1 MSDEEVVGEPLRD
14 AAALLRSG
22 EINMLDDE
30 ETLLAVADLL
40 DAEAVVR
47 SEMRP
52 FAELLNAMIEQ
63 ASGVESYIRFGSN
76 EDGSM
81 AMWADTSP
89 ACLRLADLI
98 LTSRSHGGG

>member
-1 MSDEEVVGEPLRD
+1 MSTEKDPLR
-14 AAALLRSG
+14 AVAALLRSG

-47 SEMRP
+47 SAMRP
-52 FAELLNAMIEQ
+52 FAELINARIKQ
-63 ASGVESYIRFGSN
+63 VSGVESYLRFGTN

-81 AMWADTSP
+81 AMHADTSP
-89 ACLRLADLI
+89 ACLRLANLI
-98 LTSRSHGGG
+98 LAGRDT

>member
-1 MSDEEVVGEPLRD
+1 MSTEKDSLRA

-40 DAEAVVR
+40 DAEGVVR

-52 FAELLNAMIEQ
+52 FAELLNLVIKQ
-63 ASGVESYIRFGSN
+63 SSGVESYIRFGTN
-76 EDGSM
+76 EDGSI
-81 AMWADTSP
+81 AMHADTSS
-89 ACLRLADLI
+89 ACLRLANLV
-98 LTSRSHGGG
+98 LEGGT